1 MQNVHCFLLKI
12 NSCLWKRLDKESQ
25 TSILK
30 CIWSKSKALEHILMN
45 ETIFKLFYN
54 IYIFYFLES
63 VAFKEEYVGK
73 MKTRSLYN

>member
-1 MQNVHCFLLKI
+1 
-12 NSCLWKRLDKESQ
+12 
-25 TSILK
+25 
-30 CIWSKSKALEHILMN
+30 MN